1 MHVREAMSTVILNVG
16 PEHTI
21 RQTAQLMSA
30 RRVGSAVVHDPDG
43 VGVGIITE
51 RDILNAVGNGLDPD
65 VEKAA
70 SHITWDVVYAGP
82 NWTLEEAAAAM
93 VRGGFRHLVVLE
105 GDEVLG
111 IISVRDILR
120 VWSTSPARTTA

>member
-1 MHVREAMSTVILNVG
+1 
-16 PEHTI
+16 
-21 RQTAQLMSA
+21 
-30 RRVGSAVVHDPDG
+30 
-43 VGVGIITE
+43 
-51 RDILNAVGNGLDPD
+51 
-65 VEKAA
+65 
-70 SHITWDVVYAGP
+70 
-82 NWTLEEAAAAM
+82 M

>member
-1 MHVREAMSTVILNVG
+1 MSTVILNVG
-16 PEHTI
+16 PAHTI

-30 RRVGSAVVHDPDG
+30 RRVGSAVVHDPEG
-43 VGVGIITE
+43 SGVGIITE
-51 RDILNAVGNGLDPD
+51 RDVLNAIGNGLDPD
-65 VEKAA
+65 VEKAS

-105 GDEVLG
+105 DDEVLG